1 MSILDRTDAFQDDA
15 SSRRDEPLKGQ
26 SPVSV
31 YLIPDSQG
39 SVLEF
44 LRRVLFIS
52 PKDLAFKLL
61 GIDRCFKKAH
71 FASSNFRSKLGR
83 FRESLEDLHPVL
95 NKTPIERAS
104 DHDLDHLQATLIECR
119 SIVRGCESFVDLFD
133 ALYRDRDAAEERQ
146 AGPPVWQ
153 DKELSKL
160 RRDIDH
166 RIDASLLRRLISVLY
181 VTRRFPF
188 FLCTFSLLGL
198 TVL

>member
-1 MSILDRTDAFQDDA
+1 MSRLKASLRCQFTLSQTVKVLYWNFCATCF
-15 SSRRDEPLKGQ
+15 SSRPKT
-26 SPVSV
+26 
-31 YLIPDSQG
+31 
-39 SVLEF
+39 
-44 LRRVLFIS
+44 LRS
-52 PKDLAFKLL
+52 SY
-61 GIDRCFKKAH
+61 DRCFKKAH

-198 TVL
+198 TFL